1 MSPATLLSTNG
12 NAGMAQS
19 QSWLQLSVKE
29 FFTTVNWE
37 DQLPEVQEIKLQAL
51 QGTDEFLKLTLS
63 VSQFFGAVPWEGIMV
78 AAPVPTSLPPLE
90 EVPESD
96 SFTLDAFS
104 DLF

>member
-12 NAGMAQS
+12 NAGMVQS
-19 QSWLQLSVKE
+19 QAWLHSSVQE

-51 QGTDEFLKLTLS
+51 QGTDQSLKLTLS
-63 VSQFFGAVPWEGIMV
+63 VSQFFGAIPWEGMMA
-78 AAPVPTSLPPLE
+78 AAPVPTSPPALE
-90 EVPESD
+90 EVSESD